1 MNTVKS
7 VNFLEYW
14 IGAGMT
20 EKIPS
25 EHYEQALFVQW
36 FRRSYSGV
44 LIHSIPNGGARSPS
58 TAIALKVEGTVKGIP
73 DLFIPA
79 WHVWVEM
86 KRIKGGA
93 LNKDQK
99 EMIIY
104 LQSVGYQVIVG
115 KGFLHA
121 KEQIEQLNIKN

>member
-1 MNTVKS
+1 
-7 VNFLEYW
+7 
-14 IGAGMT
+14 MT

-36 FRRSYSGV
+36 FRRTHADV
-44 LIHSIPNGGARSPS
+44 LIHSIPNGGGRSKS

-73 DLFIPA
+73 DLFIPS
-79 WHVWVEM
+79 WRVWVEM

-93 LNKDQK
+93 LSQDQK
-99 EMIIY
+99 EIIFY
-104 LQSVGYQVIVG
+104 LKSVGYQVIVA

-121 KEQIEQLNIKN
+121 KEQIEQLNINF